1 MNVLQLSGKGGCY
14 ISEALKYECFTEL
27 RTQTFIY
34 LTNNVYNYI
43 QIVKK
48 YLINQVRRL
57 PLIQNVCH

>member
-1 MNVLQLSGKGGCY
+1 MQFM
-14 ISEALKYECFTEL
+14 ITEL

-48 YLINQVRRL
+48 NFNKPGQETTTKTKGL
-57 PLIQNVCH
+57 PLAQ